1 MDSWNFFIF
10 SNSSHLKWRAGLS
23 DTILKGTHPCQVWF
37 NSVRGF
43 RGEDLNVNVYDVRR
57 MDGQTPTDAK
67 WWQKLTWPLSRW
79 AQILS
84 DFSSNFN
91 ADYWWVINEIVLLF
105 YYEKR
110 FKSGRNSYFCNGSMI
125 NISWMKNEIQS

>member
-1 MDSWNFFIF
+1 MKKFLFLVTAAILNGGRGCRTQFWKGHTPARF
-10 SNSSHLKWRAGLS
+10 GL
-23 DTILKGTHPCQVWF
+23 IRF
-37 NSVRGF
+37 RGF